1 MKYIVDRI
9 EGEFAVCE
17 KEDRTTVDI
26 RLSELPSG
34 VKAGDVLVVEDGT
47 LRIDRQLT
55 KERKAQIEKL
65 ADELFE

>member
-17 KEDRTTVDI
+17 KDDRTTVDI

-34 VKAGDVLVVEDGT
+34 VHAGDVIIVEDGIP
-47 LRIDRQLT
+47 RIDRQLT
-55 KERKAQIEKL
+55 KERKAQIKKL

>member
-17 KEDRTTVDI
+17 KDDRTTVDI

-34 VKAGDVLVVEDGT
+34 VQAGDVIIVEDGIP
-47 LRIDRQLT
+47 RIDRQLT
-55 KERKAQIEKL
+55 KERKAQIKKL

>member
-17 KEDRTTVDI
+17 KDDRTTVDI

-34 VKAGDVLVVEDGT
+34 VQAGDVIILENGIP
-47 LRIDRQLT
+47 RIDRQLT
-55 KERKAQIEKL
+55 KERKAQIKKL

>member
-1 MKYIVDRI
+1 MTYIVDRI

-26 RLSELPSG
+26 RLSELPSA

-47 LRIDRQLT
+47 SP
-55 KERKAQIEKL
+55 EE
-65 ADELFE
+65 

>member
-17 KEDRTTVDI
+17 KDDRTTVDI

-34 VKAGDVLVVEDGT
+34 VQAGDVIIVENGIP
-47 LRIDRQLT
+47 RIDRQLT
-55 KERKAQIEKL
+55 KERKAQIKKL

>member
-17 KEDRTTVDI
+17 KDDRTTVDI

-34 VKAGDVLVVEDGT
+34 VQAGNVIIVEDGIP
-47 LRIDRQLT
+47 RIDRQLT
-55 KERKAQIEKL
+55 KERKAQIKKL

>member
-17 KEDRTTVDI
+17 KDDRTTVDI
-26 RLSELPSG
+26 RLREIPSG
-34 VKAGDVLVVEDGT
+34 VQAGDVIIVEDGIP
-47 LRIDRQLT
+47 RIDRQLT
-55 KERKAQIEKL
+55 KERKAQIKKL

>member
-17 KEDRTTVDI
+17 KDDRTTVDI

-34 VKAGDVLVVEDGT
+34 VQAGDVIIVEDGIP
-47 LRIDRQLT
+47 RIDRQLA
-55 KERKAQIEKL
+55 KERKAQIKKL